1 LSLICFPVAG
11 RPHLRDGGCMAAQ
24 DAASNEGAEVQALQA
39 VVDRVVSW
47 QDGATQETV
56 REELARGA
64 REAGVEAPDSLLD
77 EIARRIHADPD
88 RVAVAELVEEHRG
101 EVRPD

>member
-1 LSLICFPVAG
+1 
-11 RPHLRDGGCMAAQ
+11 MAAQ
-24 DAASNEGAEVQALQA
+24 DAASNESADVQALQA

-64 REAGVEAPDSLLD
+64 REAGVQVPDTLLD
-77 EIARRIHADPD
+77 EIARRIHVDPD
-88 RVAVAELVEEHRG
+88 RVAVAELVKEHRG
-101 EVRPD
+101 ELRPD